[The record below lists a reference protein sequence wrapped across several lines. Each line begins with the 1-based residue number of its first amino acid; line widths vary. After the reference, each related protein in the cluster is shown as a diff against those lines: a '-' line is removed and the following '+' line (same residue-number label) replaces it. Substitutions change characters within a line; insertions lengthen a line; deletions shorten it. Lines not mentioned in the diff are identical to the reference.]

1 MTSLVSAPG
10 ELHGCRCAQ
19 PIRPSRCVLIPA
31 VGRKAKELTLH
42 CVDPGDI
49 GRDEVI
55 AAAFVGQHLKLAA
68 GESRGGA
75 SAAKMD
81 EGRNILLLRRACG
94 HVRAG
99 EDRGHIAVQIHG
111 CEFDGMARD
120 RANVG
125 TEPATGIS
133 DGVRPDA
140 KPGGLGLSP
149 IGHLE
154 QADGAGGGPVDR
166 ERIEAPS
173 PAPIGTLHRIA

>member
-1 MTSLVSAPG
+1 MSLRSTHPWP
-10 ELHGCRCAQ
+10 R
-19 PIRPSRCVLIPA
+19 RCVLIPV
-31 VGRKAKELTLH
+31 VGRKAKELPLH

-55 AAAFVGQHLKLAA
+55 AAAFVSQHLKFAS

-81 EGRNILLLRRACG
+81 EGRNILLLLRACG

-99 EDRGHIAVQIHG
+99 EDGGHIAVQIYG
-111 CEFDGMARD
+111 CEFDGMAGD

-125 TEPATGIS
+125 TEPATGLR

-140 KPGGLGLSP
+140 KPRGL
-149 IGHLE
+149 
-154 QADGAGGGPVDR
+154 
-166 ERIEAPS
+166 
-173 PAPIGTLHRIA
+173 